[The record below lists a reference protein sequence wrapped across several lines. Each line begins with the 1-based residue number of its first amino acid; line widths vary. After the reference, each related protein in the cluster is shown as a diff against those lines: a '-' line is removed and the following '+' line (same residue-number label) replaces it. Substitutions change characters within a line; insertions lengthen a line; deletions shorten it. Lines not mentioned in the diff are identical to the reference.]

1 MNLNNDQIR
10 RMALS
15 LKVELNREGLD
26 FTLDEL
32 SAKIAEASQTND
44 SLPDIQK
51 EVYQYFKTGHEDD
64 YDGDHLFSME
74 SLKEVLGFDPDSEDG
89 PNVEF
94 HVINNKEEL
103 EELFNHI
110 MNNDG
115 EGPRVVGAAIPIPE
129 DDAAKIKDV
138 FERLKKTPQYY
149 ALKNTG
155 MSDTDIEGMVEQSIK
170 DNADRVANVN
180 AMKDYLCNW
189 IMHDM
194 NLTIKFHQAFTVL
207 HDDDH
212 EFLHAYE
219 NFSNTALRE
228 GIPSNEDLSVDDL
241 DQTDYI
247 ANMVFIAINRAIEIG
262 FDIGQTLLDQ
272 INNGK
277 PKADI
282 PMPML
287 VTTPISCNLTFTYKD
302 NIEKFGEYRIKRA
315 NQTLRT
321 FGLISDIDKPYI
333 DILTPYIKA
342 RINGEDDFV
351 KFANYMQSLSN
362 RIRMAMMSMANSED
376 FR

>member
-10 RMALS
+10 RMAIS

>member
-1 MNLNNDQIR
+1 
-10 RMALS
+10 
-15 LKVELNREGLD
+15 
-26 FTLDEL
+26 
-32 SAKIAEASQTND
+32 
-44 SLPDIQK
+44 
-51 EVYQYFKTGHEDD
+51 
-64 YDGDHLFSME
+64 ME